1 MIVLGAAG
9 RVIKGFSLPYVALYN
24 NNNGVVTYTEGRKL
38 ARGVSV
44 DVSAETTEENNFYA
58 DNRVAESTPGIF
70 NNGTLTLT
78 VDGLFLEAERFIM
91 GIKAEG
97 EIMVGNKAV
106 KTTDYGE
113 TMNIPY
119 VGVGVIV
126 QYQSEGVDSY
136 EPILFPKAS
145 FNDTGI
151 SAKTMEGSIDW
162 QTKELTAKLLR
173 DDTKDHNWKRVAESQ
188 PTEAEAEAVIK
199 AFLNITEA

>member
-1 MIVLGAAG
+1 MAAAG
-9 RVIKGFSLPYVALYN
+9 RVIKGFSNPYVALYN
-24 NNNGVVTYTEGRKL
+24 NDNGNVTYSEGRKL

-44 DVSAETTEENNFYA
+44 EVSAETTEENNFYA
-58 DNRVAESTPGIF
+58 DNRIAESTPGIF

-91 GIKAEG
+91 GIKEEG
-97 EIMVGNKAV
+97 SITVGDREV

-113 TMNIPY
+113 TMSIPY

-136 EPILFPKAS
+136 EPILFTKAS
-145 FNDTGI
+145 FDDTGI
-151 SAKTMEGSIDW
+151 SAQTMEGSINW

-173 DDTKDHNWKRVAESQ
+173 DDTKNHNWRRIAESQ
-188 PTEAEAEAVIK
+188 ETEAEAEAVIK
-199 AFLNITEA
+199 AFLNITEV

>member
-1 MIVLGAAG
+1 MAAAG

-24 NNNGVVTYTEGRKL
+24 NDNGNVTYSGGRKL
-38 ARGVSV
+38 ARGVSI
-44 DVSAETTEENNFYA
+44 DISAETTEENNFYA
-58 DNRVAESTPGIF
+58 DNRVAESVPGIF
-70 NNGTLTLT
+70 NSGTLTLT

-91 GIKAEG
+91 GIKSEG
-97 EIMVGNKAV
+97 KIMVGDKEV

-113 TMNIPY
+113 TMSIPY
-119 VGVGVIV
+119 VGVGAIV

-136 EPILFPKAS
+136 EPVLFTKAS
-145 FNDTGI
+145 FNDTGV

-173 DDTKDHNWKRVAESQ
+173 DDTKEHNWKRVAESQ

>member
-1 MIVLGAAG
+1 MINLGAAG
-9 RVIKGFSLPYVALYN
+9 RIIKGFCLPYVALYN
-24 NNNGVVTYTEGRKL
+24 HDGTKVTYSQGKKL

-44 DVSAETTEENNFYA
+44 EVSVEATEENNFYA
-58 DNRVAESTPGIF
+58 DNRIAESTPGIF

-91 GIKAEG
+91 GIKDEG
-97 EIMVGNKAV
+97 QITVGNKEV

-113 TMNIPY
+113 KMSIPY

-126 QYQSEGVDSY
+126 QYQSEGVDSF
-136 EPILFPKAS
+136 EPILFTKAS

-173 DDTKDHNWKRVAESQ
+173 DDTSNHNWKRIAESQ
-188 PTEAEAEAVIK
+188 ATEEEAEAVIK
-199 AFLNITEA
+199 AFLNITEG